1 MNTNIRLTELRKQ
14 LAEIYSVMPETF
26 FQQKQRDKSA
36 FLISKEIEQ
45 LENPESYAEN
55 INHWDN
61 HEIHL

>member
-1 MNTNIRLTELRKQ
+1 MNTQNRLRELKIQ
-14 LAEIYSVMPETF
+14 LEEIYSVMPETF

-55 INHWDN
+55 SNHWDN